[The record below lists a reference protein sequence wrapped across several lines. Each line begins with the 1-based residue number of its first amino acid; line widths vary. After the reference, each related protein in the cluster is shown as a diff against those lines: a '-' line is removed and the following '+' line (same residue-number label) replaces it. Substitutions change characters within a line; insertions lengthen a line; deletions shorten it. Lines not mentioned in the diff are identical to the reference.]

1 MSSAPVLA
9 KESDP
14 VVAPAAS
21 SGLFVAPEKR
31 TFICSLLLIAFTL
44 AIYNPVTHF
53 SFINYDDPRYVYENV
68 HIRGGLSWAAV
79 RWALTSFAEA
89 NWHPLTWI
97 SHALDC
103 TLFQLNPAGH
113 HFTSILLHAFNG
125 VLLFLL
131 LNRATRRIG
140 PSFFVALLFLLHPF
154 NVESVAWIAER
165 KNVLS
170 TMFLLLTLGAYGWYA
185 LKPGWR
191 RYSAVVVLLACGLA
205 SKPMLVTAPFVLLLV
220 DYWPLGRIRSL
231 SRPSETLAVQQTS
244 PFRLVIEK
252 LPLMSLVV
260 ASSIVTMRAQRAGGA
275 FGVAPPL
282 FHRLTNAVWSYGV
295 YLAKT
300 VWPTKLTLFYPN
312 IGHKLPLSRV
322 AIAAIALIAISCLV
336 FKLRARGYMVTG
348 WLWFLGT
355 LVPVIGVVQVGTQA
369 MADRYAYVP
378 LIGIFVMTAWLVADF
393 ADKQHLSTIV
403 RVIPA
408 VCIIVALSIV
418 CSRQIG
424 YWRDSI
430 TIWTHTLEFTEH
442 NYMAEDNLGEALAQL
457 HRTDEAYRL
466 FRRAAQDNP
475 ADGAARLNIG
485 TYLYEHG
492 HAPEAIEQY
501 KLAIKFVDEPSL
513 LAMSYANMGSAY
525 AVLHD
530 FDKARSSYE
539 QSLRIDPYQVI
550 ALQGMS
556 FLLLEQGRNEESIPY
571 FQRFA
576 EVKPSGESY
585 MQLSKVL
592 EATQRHSEAL
602 AAYNQAVS
610 LSQRSSQT
618 QQTTPG
624 SSSHN

>member
-9 KESDP
+9 RESDP

-68 HIRGGLSWAAV
+68 HLRGGLSWATV
-79 RWALTSFAEA
+79 RWALTSLSEA

-97 SHALDC
+97 SHALDIQ
-103 TLFQLNPAGH
+103 LFGLNPAGH
-113 HFTSILLHAFNG
+113 HFTSILLHAING

-131 LNRATRRIG
+131 LSRATRRIG
-140 PSFFVALLFLLHPF
+140 PSFFVALLFLVHPF
-154 NVESVAWIAER
+154 NVESVAWVAER

-170 TMFLLLTLGAYGWYA
+170 TMFFLLTLGAYGWYA
-185 LKPGWR
+185 LKPDWK

-205 SKPMLVTAPFVLLLV
+205 SKPMLVTAPFVLLLL
-220 DYWPLGRIRSL
+220 DYWPLGRIRNL
-231 SRPSETLAVQQTS
+231 SRPSEALGVQQIS
-244 PFRLVIEK
+244 PLRLVIEK
-252 LPLMSLVV
+252 LPLMLLVV
-260 ASSIVTMRAQRAGGA
+260 ASSILTMRAQRAGGA
-275 FGVAPPL
+275 LGIAPPL
-282 FHRLTNAVWSYGV
+282 LHRLRNAIWAYAE

-300 VWPTKLTLFYPN
+300 VWPTKLTLFYPY
-312 IGHKLPLSRV
+312 IGHKLPLSSV
-322 AIAAIALIAISCLV
+322 AISAIVLIAISCIV
-336 FKLRARGYMVTG
+336 FKLRSRGYMVTG

-378 LIGIFVMTAWLVADF
+378 LMGIFVMTVWLAADL
-393 ADKQHLSTIV
+393 ADKQHLSTIL

-408 VCIIVALSIV
+408 ACIILALSVV

-430 TIWTHTLEFTEH
+430 TVWTHTLEFTEH
-442 NYMAEDNLGEALAQL
+442 NYMAEDNLGEALSRL
-457 HRTDEAYRL
+457 HRADEAYRL
-466 FRRAAQDNP
+466 FVQAAQDNP
-475 ADGAARLNIG
+475 ADAAARLNIG

-501 KLAIKFVDEPSL
+501 KLAIKLVEEPSL
-513 LAMSYANMGSAY
+513 LAMAYANMGSAY

-530 FDKARSSYE
+530 FDKAHSSYE

-550 ALQGMS
+550 ALQGMG
-556 FLLLEQGRNEESIPY
+556 FLLLEQAKYEESISY

-576 EVKPSGESY
+576 ELRPSVESY

-592 EATQRHSEAL
+592 EKTNHHPEAM
-602 AAYNQAVS
+602 AAYNHAVS
-610 LSQRSSQT
+610 LSQRSSPT
-618 QQTTPG
+618 QQSAPETPRY
-624 SSSHN
+624 N